1 MNTIVFVEDDAE
13 VGSLI
18 AAYLAKHDMQVT
30 VEPRGD
36 QAEETILR
44 ENPDLVLLDI
54 MLPGK
59 DGMTMSVVIYALKWR
74 GTDSSADLSR

>member
-1 MNTIVFVEDDAE
+1 MYCDVFISTVNVMNTIVFVEDDAE

-44 ENPDLVLLDI
+44 ENPDWCYS
-54 MLPGK
+54 
-59 DGMTMSVVIYALKWR
+59 TSCYQAR
-74 GTDSSADLSR
+74 TA

>member
-44 ENPDLVLLDI
+44 ENPELV
-54 MLPGK
+54 
-59 DGMTMSVVIYALKWR
+59 
-74 GTDSSADLSR
+74 